1 MVAMKARA
9 GLLLLLVSAAAAAAG
24 AVEGAAAGV
33 QWIAP
38 ASWKL
43 QPARSMRVATYEI
56 PAAPASEAGE
66 CGVFYFGQ
74 GKGGGVDDNLERWAG
89 QFEAAA
95 PPKKETRTIHDLR
108 VHTIDLSGTYL
119 ASGGPMMQSQ
129 GKKPGYRLL
138 GAIVEAPRGLVFF
151 KCTGPAATLGKAQ
164 ADFQSLLGSL
174 AKSSASRL

>member
-1 MVAMKARA
+1 MKARA
-9 GLLLLLVSAAAAAAG
+9 GLLLFLVFAAAAAVG

-38 ASWKL
+38 ASWKAL
-43 QPARSMRVATYEI
+43 PARQMRVATYEI
-56 PAAPASEAGE
+56 PAAPGSEAGE
-66 CGVFYFGQ
+66 CGVFHFGE
-74 GKGGGVDDNLERWAG
+74 GKGGGVDDNIARWVG

-95 PPKKETRTIHDLR
+95 PPKKETRTVHGLR
-108 VHTIDLSGTYL
+108 VHTVDVSGTYL
-119 ASGGPMMQSQ
+119 NSGGPMMQSQ

-151 KCTGPAATLGKAQ
+151 KCTGPAATIGKAQ
-164 ADFQSLLGSL
+164 ADFQSLVASL